1 MEDIDMELKLN
12 GVTLD
17 EKLLSLGLEFI
28 NEKMEKKKIYLM
40 KN

>member
-17 EKLLSLGLEFI
+17 EKLLYLGLEFI
-28 NEKMEKKKIYLM
+28 NKKNGKEKRFI
-40 KN
+40 